1 MQHRKKLFFAVLSI
15 NVLAVPA
22 WAHHSQ
28 GNYQMTEY
36 THLSGTVKEVHFRNP
51 HSWVY
56 LEVTGADGTP
66 ATWVLEGKSVSALA
80 TLGVT
85 EDVIRV
91 GDTVSARCHRLRDG
105 SNGCLLGFLTSE
117 DGVEREWD

>member
-1 MQHRKKLFFAVLSI
+1 MKIKSLSVAI
-15 NVLAVPA
+15 IAANALAVSA

-36 THLSGTVKEVHFRNP
+36 THLSGTVKEVHLRNP

-56 LEVTGADGTP
+56 VEVMDAAGQPGI
-66 ATWVLEGKSVSALA
+66 WVLEAKGVTALA
-80 TLGVT
+80 GLGVT
-85 EDVIRV
+85 EANIDV
-91 GDTVSARCHRLRDG
+91 GDTISARCHRLRDG
-105 SNGCLLGFLTSE
+105 SKGCLLGFLTSA